1 MSQILGPSAIKCH
14 AKAQLMVLQYFEAKS
29 SICLLHLTLQR
40 NLCDKRK
47 SVIFPTTYRSRLPG
61 EQPTMLISGLVSNI
75 SLGLNISNQRD
86 DAFQAVLSFSLP
98 STLLEFVRVEPRSV
112 SDQFNNPSCIPT
124 LSRSSILSCNN
135 IPPGCY
141 LCSQR
146 NLPSSL
152 FSVTQY
158 LYTHLHLFHN
168 CTHSFLPFSSLP
180 PSLPPFLPPSLPHSL
195 LPSLPPSFL
204 PPFFPTSSFPFITH
218 LNVLWKAILH

>member
-1 MSQILGPSAIKCH
+1 MKQSL
-14 AKAQLMVLQYFEAKS
+14 V
-29 SICLLHLTLQR
+29 CLLHPTLQR

-112 SDQFNNPSCIPT
+112 SDQFNNPPCIPT
-124 LSRSSILSCNN
+124 LSRSSILSCNS

-158 LYTHLHLFHN
+158 LYTHLHLIVLFHN
-168 CTHSFLPFSSLP
+168 CTHSSLR
-180 PSLPPFLPPSLPHSL
+180 PSLPPFLPLSSFH
-195 LPSLPPSFL
+195 LPPSFL
-204 PPFFPTSSFPFITH
+204 LSLPLPPIKGLHHMFFP
-218 LNVLWKAILH
+218 AC

>member
-1 MSQILGPSAIKCH
+1 
-14 AKAQLMVLQYFEAKS
+14 MVLQYFEAKS

-112 SDQFNNPSCIPT
+112 SDQFNNPPCIPT
-124 LSRSSILSCNN
+124 LSRSSILSCNS

-158 LYTHLHLFHN
+158 LYTHLHLIVLFHN

-180 PSLPPFLPPSLPHSL
+180 PSLPPSLSSSFILSSPSLLS
-195 LPSLPPSFL
+195 SLPPCL
-204 PPFFPTSSFPFITH
+204 PPIKGLHHMFFP
-218 LNVLWKAILH
+218 AC